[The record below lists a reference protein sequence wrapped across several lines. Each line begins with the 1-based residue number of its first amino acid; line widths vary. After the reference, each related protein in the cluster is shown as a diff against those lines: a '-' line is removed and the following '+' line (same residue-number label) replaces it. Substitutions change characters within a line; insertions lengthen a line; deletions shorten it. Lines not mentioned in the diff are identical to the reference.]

1 MIIYDLLFYCFAFLL
16 VMSALGVIL
25 FRNTVYSVLLL
36 IFTFLNAATLFV
48 LVGAE
53 FLAMSLIIVYVGAV
67 AVLFLFVVM
76 MLNISIIEA
85 KKYIVKNYKLLII
98 ISVVF
103 LAELIA
109 IIYLSV
115 QQKSIVASAQTPLI
129 FDGVKS
135 NTQQIGLVLY
145 NNFGY
150 LFQLCGV
157 ILFVAIIGAIALTDR
172 QAKNIKRQNVADQL
186 RRNKQNSVKLMS
198 VKVGEGVDA
207 ITK

>member
-1 MIIYDLLFYCFAFLL
+1 MA
-16 VMSALGVIL
+16 ALGVIL

-36 IFTFLNAATLFV
+36 IFTFLNAAALFI
-48 LVGAE
+48 LLGAE

-76 MLNISIIEA
+76 MLNISVVEA
-85 KKYIVKNYKLLII
+85 KKYIVKNYKLLSIVSII
-98 ISVVF
+98 F

-115 QQKSIVASAQTPLI
+115 QQKSIVASAQTPII
-129 FDGVKS
+129 FDGIKN

-150 LFQLCGV
+150 LFQVCGV
-157 ILFVAIIGAIALTDR
+157 ILFVAIIGAIALTHR
-172 QAKNIKRQNVADQL
+172 QPKNIKRQNVAEQMK
-186 RRNKQNSVKLMS
+186 RNKQNSVKLIS
-198 VKVGEGVDA
+198 VKVGEGVNA